1 MQHVDRIGEVQ
12 SLAEPAGLRGVR
24 VDVYSLRVVLTSE
37 VFGRI
42 DWLRIGWRHR
52 REKLAVW
59 SAEPE
64 LTVELPGHLIAL
76 LVDRTMMSAAEQG
89 QIRER
94 RGSAMR
100 PVLDV
105 VPLTESH
112 ATTREAAAV
121 ISVVKRAS

>member
-37 VFGRI
+37 VLGRI
-42 DWLRIGWRHR
+42 DWHRIGWRHR

-112 ATTREAAAV
+112 ATTPEAAAV